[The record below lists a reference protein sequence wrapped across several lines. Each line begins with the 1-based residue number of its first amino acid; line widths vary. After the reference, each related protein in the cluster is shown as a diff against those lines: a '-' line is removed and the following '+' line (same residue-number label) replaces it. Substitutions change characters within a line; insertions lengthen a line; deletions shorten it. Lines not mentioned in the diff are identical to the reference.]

1 MPKAMS
7 KSLSKQ
13 NVFSKKGISILILL
27 FINLLF
33 AVKYASRANEIIL
46 ILGVLWVGI
55 QYLVLNYLFN
65 RSLNLNFK
73 LLFFVLISF
82 AISVNFFVF
91 QKISVQTLNVDR
103 WSVISSFWDAI
114 FNHQYPYFAKSHMG
128 NPPGPMPIYFLMAL
142 PFHLIGEIGWMPL
155 MAIILVC
162 LNKRM
167 FNFSYKGCFFMALF
181 LLSSPFFLWETF
193 ARSTVLLNS
202 TLVFLVFKSIYD
214 KLLAG
219 KLNLY
224 LEAILFGLVLST
236 RFVFVIPF
244 LVLFIYA
251 LKHRFISFNLLLK
264 YGIISML
271 TFALTFLPLLIFY
284 PNDFW
289 QMNPFLVQS
298 GFLMPSYY
306 TYLIML
312 TSVVLAWFLPKNS
325 SIIFYSGLILFFTII
340 IYLVYHIFKNGFH
353 EAYFGSSAD
362 ISYFIFS
369 VPFLLYFL
377 FHKVEV
383 EMTKIN

>member
-1 MPKAMS
+1 MN
-7 KSLSKQ
+7 LSHFLFKG
-13 NVFSKKGISILILL
+13 FSNKGVSILIII
-27 FINLLF
+27 FVNLLF
-33 AVKYASRANEIIL
+33 AVKYASRANEIVLFAAVSWVL
-46 ILGVLWVGI
+46 I
-55 QYLVLNYLFN
+55 QFLVLNFFFLNSFN
-65 RSLNLNFK
+65 INYK
-73 LLFFVLISF
+73 KGFFVLIGLTILSF
-82 AISVNFFVF
+82 FFILN
-91 QKISVQTLNVDR
+91 KIPVQSLNVDR
-103 WSVISSFWDAI
+103 WSVISSFWDAV
-114 FNHQYPYFAKSHMG
+114 FNHKYPYFAKSHMG
-128 NPPGPMPIYFLMAL
+128 NPPGPMPIYFLIAL
-142 PFHLIGEIGWMPL
+142 PFHLISEIGWMPL
-155 MAIILVC
+155 MAIILVF
-162 LNKRM
+162 LNKKL
-167 FNFSYKGCFFMALF
+167 FNLTDKACFIIALF

-202 TLVFLVFKSIYD
+202 ILVFLVFKRIYD

-219 KLNLY
+219 NLSLY

-264 YGIISML
+264 YGIISIL
-271 TFALTFLPLLIFY
+271 TFAFTFLPLIIFY

-306 TYLIML
+306 TYLIIL
-312 TSVVLAWFLPKNS
+312 ASIVLAWFLPKNA
-325 SIIFYSGLILFFTII
+325 SITFYAGLILFFTII
-340 IYLVYHIFKNGFH
+340 IYLGYHIFKNGFY

-377 FHKVEV
+377 FHKVED
-383 EMTKIN
+383 ETPKIH